1 MKVKSGSNKPTAKTS
16 GASKA
21 TKAARPEAQERSAP
35 AKKSAKPAAAEQFAG
50 TQKGNVD
57 RPAAQLP
64 RSGWKD
70 TEAFKDAARS
80 ARARNDGNAATRPIG
95 DRPMIRPLYGLPME
109 IPLPKL
115 TDKGLRDAAKNI
127 LRDRKITTA
136 EVDALLLAANDNGGL
151 SKTEK
156 RDLKRLMSEVGE
168 RFEAAALK
176 KLDKAVNGSNAID
189 TRPEIR
195 PMYGLPVPIPLGI
208 ELQDKKLGDALK
220 PMLRDRKITAAEVD
234 SLIDVANKNGGLSA
248 TERKDLNK
256 LLDEGRMFMEQ
267 GAVDTLEMFLGRGGP
282 VIRPLY
288 GLPVPVPFDESLRD
302 KKLDVAVKQML
313 GDRKMT
319 LSEVEALIKNADD
332 GRGLSKTERQ
342 DLEKLLDKAGHF
354 FDPAAKR
361 RLEDYVGRLPP
372 IRPLYGLPFAFPGPQ
387 VSMMGPMGMGPGVR
401 PASSMPTV
409 ELSHAKAFVATAKAN
424 GGLDSMEK
432 SEIKALLS
440 GGANFT
446 PEAKAHIEAYMRSVP

>member
-1 MKVKSGSNKPTAKTS
+1 MKVKSGSTKSTAKTS
-16 GASKA
+16 GAKASKRA
-21 TKAARPEAQERSAP
+21 EPEARTQGP
-35 AKKSAKPAAAEQFAG
+35 AKKSAKPAEQFAG
-50 TQKGNVD
+50 TQKGAVD
-57 RPAAQLP
+57 RPATQLP

-70 TEAFKDAARS
+70 TEAFKDAART
-80 ARARNDGNAATRPIG
+80 ARARNDGGAGGVIGTRPE
-95 DRPMIRPLYGLPME
+95 IRPLYGLPME

-136 EVDALLLAANDNGGL
+136 EVDALLKAASDNGGL

-168 RFEAAALK
+168 RFEAGALK
-176 KLDKAVNGSNAID
+176 KLDKAVNGSNSVD

-195 PMYGLPVPIPLGI
+195 PMYGLPVPIPLTI
-208 ELQDKKLGDALK
+208 DLKDKKLGDALK
-220 PMLRDRKITAAEVD
+220 PMLRDRLINEGEVAA
-234 SLIDVANKNGGLSA
+234 LIDVATKNGGLSA

-256 LLDEGRMFMEQ
+256 LLDEGSAFMEPA
-267 GAVDTLEMFLGRGGP
+267 AVDRLEMFLGRGGP

-288 GLPVPVPFDESLRD
+288 GLPVPVPFDVKMRD
-302 KKLDVAVKQML
+302 QKLDVAVKQML

-319 LSEVEALIKNADD
+319 LTEVEALIKNADD
-332 GRGLSKTERQ
+332 GRGLSKTERK
-342 DLEKLLDKAGHF
+342 DLEALLDKAGHF

-361 RLEDYVGRLPP
+361 RLEDYVGRMPP

-409 ELSHAKAFVATAKAN
+409 ELAHAKAFVSTAKAN

-432 SEIKALLS
+432 SEMRALLS

-446 PEAKAHIEAYMRSVP
+446 PEAKAHIEAFMRTQ

>member
-1 MKVKSGSNKPTAKTS
+1 MHVKVKSGSTKSTAKTS
-16 GASKA
+16 GAKA
-21 TKAARPEAQERSAP
+21 TKRAEPEARTAP
-35 AKKSAKPAAAEQFAG
+35 STKAKAKPAEQFAG
-50 TQKGNVD
+50 TQKGAVD
-57 RPAAQLP
+57 RPATQLP

-70 TEAFKDAARS
+70 TEAFKDAART
-80 ARARNDGNAATRPIG
+80 ARARNGGDASGVIGTRPE
-95 DRPMIRPLYGLPME
+95 IRPLYGLPME

-115 TDKGLRDAAKNI
+115 SDKGLRDAAKNI

-176 KLDKAVNGSNAID
+176 KLDKAVNGSSSVD

-195 PMYGLPVPIPLGI
+195 PMYGLPVPVPFTI
-208 ELQDKKLGDALK
+208 ELQGKKLNDALK
-220 PMLRDRKITAAEVD
+220 PILGDRKITSKEVD
-234 SLIDVANKNGGLSA
+234 ALIDVANKNGGLSA

-256 LLDEGRMFMEQ
+256 LLDEGRAFMDA
-267 GAVDTLEMFLGRGGP
+267 GAVDKLEMFLGRGGP

-288 GLPVPVPFDESLRD
+288 GLAVPVPFDQKLRD
-302 KKLDVAVKQML
+302 QKLDVAVKQML

-319 LSEVEALIKNADD
+319 LTEVEALIKIADD
-332 GRGLSKTERQ
+332 GRGLSKTERK
-342 DLEKLLDKAGHF
+342 DLEALLDKAGQF
-354 FDPAAKR
+354 FDPAAKS
-361 RLEDYVGRLPP
+361 RLEDYIGRLPP

-401 PASSMPTV
+401 AASSMPTV
-409 ELSHAKAFVATAKAN
+409 ELAHAKAFVATAKAN

-432 SEIKALLS
+432 SEMKALLS

-446 PEAKAHIEAYMRSVP
+446 PEAKAHIETYLRTQ

>member
-1 MKVKSGSNKPTAKTS
+1 VKVKSGSTKSTAKTS
-16 GASKA
+16 GAKA
-21 TKAARPEAQERSAP
+21 TKRAEPEARTQASAP
-35 AKKSAKPAAAEQFAG
+35 KAKAKPAEEFAG
-50 TQKGNVD
+50 TQRGNVD
-57 RPAAQLP
+57 RPATQLP

-70 TEAFKDAARS
+70 TEAFKDAART
-80 ARARNDGNAATRPIG
+80 ARARNTGGASSAIGTRPE
-95 DRPMIRPLYGLPME
+95 IRPLYGLPME

-127 LRDRKITTA
+127 LRDRKITSA
-136 EVDALLLAANDNGGL
+136 EVDALLLAAKDNGGL

-176 KLDKAVNGSNAID
+176 KLDKAVNGSGTGSVD

-195 PMYGLPVPIPLGI
+195 PMYGLPVPVPFTID
-208 ELQDKKLGDALK
+208 LQGKKLEDALK
-220 PMLRDRKITAAEVD
+220 PILRDRKINAAEVD
-234 SLIDVANKNGGLSA
+234 TLIGVANKNGGLSA
-248 TERKDLNK
+248 RERTDLNK
-256 LLDEGRMFMEQ
+256 LLDEGRVFMDQ
-267 GAVDTLEMFLGRGGP
+267 GAVDALELFLGRTGP

-288 GLPVPVPFDESLRD
+288 GLPVPLPFDQNMRD

-319 LSEVEALIKNADD
+319 LTEVEALIKNADD

-342 DLEKLLDKAGHF
+342 DLETLLDKAGQF

-361 RLEDYVGRLPP
+361 RLEDYVGRMPP

-387 VSMMGPMGMGPGVR
+387 VSMMGPMGMGPGIR
-401 PASSMPTV
+401 PASSRPTV
-409 ELSHAKAFVATAKAN
+409 ELAHAQAFVSTAKSN

-432 SEIKALLS
+432 SEMRMLLA

-446 PEAKAHIEAYMRSVP
+446 AEAKAHIEAYLRTQ